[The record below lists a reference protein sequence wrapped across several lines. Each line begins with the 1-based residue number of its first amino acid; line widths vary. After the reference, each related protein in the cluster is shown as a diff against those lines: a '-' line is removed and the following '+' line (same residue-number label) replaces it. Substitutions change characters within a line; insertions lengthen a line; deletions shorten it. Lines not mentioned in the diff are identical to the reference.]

1 MAKYTDKDFVTFVQK
16 AVGEVKTSADIEE
29 LTRLK
34 KLFKQYT
41 PFLLRNYAAAY
52 LARECLEHS
61 ANPRVSEERQDSC
74 RPTEKSAQRNESAD
88 RDRRFAPPRRALIG
102 KADSEVVYISIGR
115 NNRCF
120 VRDLLRLLMNT
131 GGLPR
136 ERIGDIRL
144 FDTYS
149 FVQLYAEDAL
159 RVIKALDGYVYQGR
173 SLVANIA
180 RQREDAETRS
190 SGAPEPAHNRPA
202 DLPIEAE
209 QANTGASDA
218 SVQVAVDA
226 EIAAADCNAETV
238 TESNANADSEAR
250 EEDD

>member
-1 MAKYTDKDFVTFVQK
+1 MAKYTDKDFVTLVQK
-16 AVGEVKTSADIEE
+16 AVREVKTSADIEE

-52 LARECLEHS
+52 LARECFEHS
-61 ANPRVSEERQDSC
+61 ANPRVSSEERQDSC

-88 RDRRFAPPRRALIG
+88 RRFASPHRALIG
-102 KADSEVVYISIGR
+102 KADSEVVYISVGR

-120 VRDLLRLLMNT
+120 VRDLIRLLMNI

-149 FVQLYAEDAL
+149 FVQLYAEDAP
-159 RVIKALDGYVYQGR
+159 RVIKTLDGYVYQRR

-180 RQREDAETRS
+180 HQREDAETRS
-190 SGAPEPAHNRPA
+190 SGAPELAHNRPA

-218 SVQVAVDA
+218 PVLAASDTK
-226 EIAAADCNAETV
+226 IAAAVCNAESGV
-238 TESNANADSEAR
+238 NADSEAR
-250 EEDD
+250 EEND

>member
-1 MAKYTDKDFVTFVQK
+1 MAKYTDKDFVALVQK
-16 AVGEVKTSADIEE
+16 AVREVKTSSDIEE

-52 LARECLEHS
+52 LARECFEHS
-61 ANPRVSEERQDSC
+61 ANPYISEERQDSC
-74 RPTEKSAQRNESAD
+74 RPTEKSAQRNEST
-88 RDRRFAPPRRALIG
+88 DRRFAPPRRALIC
-102 KADSEVVYISIGR
+102 KADSEVVYISVGR

-120 VRDLLRLLMNT
+120 VRDLIRLLMNI

-149 FVQLYAEDAL
+149 FVQLYAEDSP

-180 RQREDAETRS
+180 HQREDAGTRS
-190 SGAPEPAHNRPA
+190 SVAPEPAHNRSA

-218 SVQVAVDA
+218 PVQTAADA
-226 EIAAADCNAETV
+226 EIAVADCNAETAA
-238 TESNANADSEAR
+238 ESGASADSEAR